1 MRKVKA
7 AAGAAVAAGTTV
19 LSGILGGQPAA
30 DGQLVAAGLQTS
42 VLRIAKFEK
51 TVSVRAF
58 VDSSFVES
66 YVSNPRISQLRR
78 VSVNFLFHSPLT
90 TSSSEAY

>member
-1 MRKVKA
+1 MSKVTGTRKVKA
-7 AAGAAVAAGTTV
+7 AAAAAAGTTV
-19 LSGILGGQPAA
+19 LSGIFGGQPAA

-42 VLRIAKFEK
+42 VLRIAEFEK

-66 YVSNPRISQLRR
+66 YGRLPFHVQSHHLLLHVLR
-78 VSVNFLFHSPLT
+78 
-90 TSSSEAY
+90 